1 MSIVTTNESGTV
13 RTEMMASSGLIQTIM
28 ASTPMTVRMEV
39 TSWVRVCWRVVAIL
53 SMSFVT
59 RLRRSPRGVES

>member
-1 MSIVTTNESGTV
+1 MSIVTKNESGTV

-39 TSWVRVCWRVVAIL
+39 TNWVRVCWRVVAIL